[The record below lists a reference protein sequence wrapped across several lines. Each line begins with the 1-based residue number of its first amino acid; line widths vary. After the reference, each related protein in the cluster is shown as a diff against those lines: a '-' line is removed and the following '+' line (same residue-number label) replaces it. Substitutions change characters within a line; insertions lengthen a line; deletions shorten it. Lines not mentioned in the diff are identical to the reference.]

1 MIPMKPRMSIT
12 TIIKLTKC
20 FSTSTF
26 LRKSHYDAL
35 GLTPHATQAD
45 IKSAYYKLS
54 MEFHPDKNKGSE
66 EAANKF
72 RDITTAYEVLGNLR
86 LRRLYDK
93 GMLHTAGPQF
103 AQQTHDS
110 PGDETQ
116 STFYKSR
123 EQRSRPPPPTGKTP
137 IYNFDEWTQMHY
149 GSSFARREA
158 AKARY
163 ERKVRTSTS
172 DRQFLYSE
180 VIFIT
185 TIAILT
191 FVGLGYTQVRN
202 YDTVESEN
210 NLENSVVAPINS
222 VTEVK

>member
-1 MIPMKPRMSIT
+1 MKRQISLIT
-12 TIIKLTKC
+12 LIKLTKC
-20 FSTSTF
+20 FSTNTF
-26 LRKSHYDAL
+26 VSKSHYDAL
-35 GLTPHATQAD
+35 GLTPRATQAD

-66 EAANKF
+66 VAAQKF

-86 LRRLYDK
+86 LKKLYDK

-103 AQQTHDS
+103 AQQTDES
-110 PGDETQ
+110 TGDESQ

-123 EQRSRPPPPTGKTP
+123 EQRRRPPPPTGKTP

-149 GSSFARREA
+149 GTSFARREA

-163 ERKVRTSTS
+163 VRKVRASS
-172 DRQFLYSE
+172 SERQFLFTE

-185 TIAILT
+185 TVAFLT
-191 FVGLGYTQVRN
+191 FVGLGYVQTKN
-202 YDTVESEN
+202 YDIVETEN
-210 NLENSVVAPINS
+210 NTINDTIAPSNSIA
-222 VTEVK
+222 EVK